1 MTKKHYILLAELIKD
16 GGQSLMFTNQKR
28 LGQYA
33 CLTADRL
40 AKDNPKFCRIT
51 FLRACGVL

>member
-1 MTKKHYILLAELIKD
+1 MTKKHYELIAELIKE
-16 GGQSLMFTNQKR
+16 GGVASMFSSQKR

-40 AKDNPKFCRIT
+40 AKDNPKFCRVT

>member
-1 MTKKHYILLAELIKD
+1 MTRKDYKVIAELIKE
-16 GGQSLMFTNQKR
+16 GGQSLVFTNQKR

-40 AKDNPKFCRIT
+40 AKDNPKFCRVT